1 MYRAYRTHLMFVV
14 YKKYFLS
21 FHTFGEYNPCGQ
33 SMLHNTAKIGLKQV
47 LIQSLATL
55 LTRSFYQYRPLYIF
69 CIFLFWKT
77 RRNIL
82 ALTDIIMQVY
92 RVIKDRPYQSEH
104 KFDLNIYFLHREN
117 KNLLSTIINFII
129 KNYIIYRIYNED
141 FP

>member
-1 MYRAYRTHLMFVV
+1 MTTILFTFTHEILFHSFNKKNQRQQNIQKYMYRAYRTHLMFVV

-92 RVIKDRPYQSEH
+92 RVSKG
-104 KFDLNIYFLHREN
+104 
-117 KNLLSTIINFII
+117 
-129 KNYIIYRIYNED
+129 
-141 FP
+141 

>member
-69 CIFLFWKT
+69 LE
-77 RRNIL
+77 N
-82 ALTDIIMQVY
+82 
-92 RVIKDRPYQSEH
+92 SE
-104 KFDLNIYFLHREN
+104 KYT
-117 KNLLSTIINFII
+117 ST
-129 KNYIIYRIYNED
+129 YGYYNAGI
-141 FP
+141 